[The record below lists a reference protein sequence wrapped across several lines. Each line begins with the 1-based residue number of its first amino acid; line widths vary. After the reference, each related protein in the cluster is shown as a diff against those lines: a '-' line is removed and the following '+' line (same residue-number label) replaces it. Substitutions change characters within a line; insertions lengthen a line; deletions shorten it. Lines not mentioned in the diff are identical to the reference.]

1 MRLLMQHVTPKE
13 AAKILGVHVSSLRRW
28 ENEGKLKAIRT
39 PGGQRRF
46 ILGEIE
52 KVAGMPRTIRTVC
65 YGRVSTHSQ
74 QDDLQRQLE
83 HLCQRYPEAE
93 IVSETGSGLNF
104 KRKKFLAILERIID
118 GDIQRLVVAHP
129 DRLVRFGF
137 ELVKWLCTKFECEL
151 VVLNDRQLSP
161 EQELVQ
167 DMLSIIHCFSSR
179 LYGLRKY
186 KSTIKEELQ
195 KEGTSQ
201 EIDKAVTEQCIE
213 NQAIS

>member
-1 MRLLMQHVTPKE
+1 MQHVTPKE

-46 ILGEIE
+46 ILEEVE
-52 KVAGMPRTIRTVC
+52 KIGGIPRTIKTIC

-83 HLCQRYPEAE
+83 HLRTRYPEAE
-93 IVSETGSGLNF
+93 IISEVGSGLNF

-118 GDIQRLVVAHP
+118 GDIQRIVVAHP

-137 ELVKWLCTKFECEL
+137 ELVRWLCTKFECEL

-186 KSTIKEELQ
+186 KSSIKEDLQ
-195 KEGTSQ
+195 KEVASQ
-201 EIDKAVTEQCIE
+201 GIDKAVTEQCIE

>member
-1 MRLLMQHVTPKE
+1 MQHVTPKE

-46 ILGEIE
+46 ILEEVE
-52 KVAGMPRTIRTVC
+52 KIGGIPRTIKTIC

-83 HLCQRYPEAE
+83 HLRTRYPEAE
-93 IVSETGSGLNF
+93 IISEVGSGLNF

-118 GDIQRLVVAHP
+118 GDIQRIVVPHP

-137 ELVKWLCTKFECEL
+137 ELVRWLCTKFECEL
-151 VVLNDRQLSP
+151 VVLNDRKLSP

-186 KSTIKEELQ
+186 KSSIKEDLQ
-195 KEGTSQ
+195 KEVASQ

>member
-1 MRLLMQHVTPKE
+1 MQHVTPKE

-46 ILGEIE
+46 ILEEVE
-52 KVAGMPRTIRTVC
+52 KIGGIPRTITTIC

-74 QDDLQRQLE
+74 QDYLQRQLE
-83 HLCQRYPEAE
+83 HLRTRYPEAE
-93 IVSETGSGLNF
+93 IISEVGSGLNF

-118 GDIQRLVVAHP
+118 GDIQRIVVTHP

-137 ELVKWLCTKFECEL
+137 ELVRWLCTKFECEL

-186 KSTIKEELQ
+186 KSIIKEDLQ
-195 KEGTSQ
+195 KEVASQ
-201 EIDKAVTEQCIE
+201 EIDKAASEQYIE

>member
-1 MRLLMQHVTPKE
+1 MQHVTPKE

-28 ENEGKLKAIRT
+28 ENEGKLRAIRT

-46 ILGEIE
+46 ILSQVE
-52 KVAGMPRTIRTVC
+52 KVAGIPRTIRTVC

-83 HLCQRYPEAE
+83 HLRSRYPEAE
-93 IVSETGSGLNF
+93 IISEVGSGLNF
-104 KRKKFLAILERIID
+104 KRKKFLSILERIID

-151 VVLNDRQLSP
+151 LVLNDRKLSP
-161 EQELVQ
+161 EAELVQ
-167 DMLSIIHCFSSR
+167 DILSIIHCFSSR

-195 KEGTSQ
+195 KESTTQG
-201 EIDKAVTEQCIE
+201 IDKAVTEQCIE
-213 NQAIS
+213 NQALS

>member
-1 MRLLMQHVTPKE
+1 MQHVTPKE

-46 ILGEIE
+46 ILEEVE
-52 KVAGMPRTIRTVC
+52 KIGGIPRKIKTIC

-83 HLCQRYPEAE
+83 HLRTRYPEAE
-93 IVSETGSGLNF
+93 IISEVGSGLNF

-118 GDIQRLVVAHP
+118 GDIQRVVVAHP

-137 ELVKWLCTKFECEL
+137 ELVRWLCTKFECEL
-151 VVLNDRQLSP
+151 VVLNDRKLSP

-186 KSTIKEELQ
+186 KSSIKEDLQ
-195 KEGTSQ
+195 KEVASQ
-201 EIDKAVTEQCIE
+201 GIDKAVTEQCIE

>member
-1 MRLLMQHVTPKE
+1 MQHVTPKE

-46 ILGEIE
+46 IIEEVE
-52 KVAGMPRTIRTVC
+52 KVAGMPRTVRTVC

-83 HLCQRYPEAE
+83 HLRTKYSEAE
-93 IVSETGSGLNF
+93 IISEVGSGLNF
-104 KRKKFLAILERIID
+104 KRKKFLSILERIID

-151 VVLNDRQLSP
+151 VVLNDRKLSP

-195 KEGTSQ
+195 KESTPQG
-201 EIDKAVTEQCIE
+201 IDKAVTEQCIE

>member
-1 MRLLMQHVTPKE
+1 MQHVTPKE

-28 ENEGKLKAIRT
+28 ENEGKLRAIRT

-46 ILGEIE
+46 ILEEVE
-52 KVAGMPRTIRTVC
+52 KIGGMPRTIRTVC

-83 HLCQRYPEAE
+83 HLRTRYPEAE
-93 IVSETGSGLNF
+93 VISEVGSGLNF

-118 GDIQRLVVAHP
+118 GDIQRLVIAHP

-151 VVLNDRQLSP
+151 VVLNDRKLSP

-195 KEGTSQ
+195 KEVETLMF
-201 EIDKAVTEQCIE
+201 DKAVTEQCIE